1 MNGNINAELLVT
13 DLTANKDHH
22 FIFKTFIRF
31 LGFDCHAR
39 KYMSINLGHT
49 NKILINLM
57 NTYTRLDF
65 KFIGQPK

>member
-1 MNGNINAELLVT
+1 MNGNSKAELLAT
-13 DLTANKDHH
+13 GLTAN

-49 NKILINLM
+49 NKVLINIM

-65 KFIGQPK
+65 KFIDQPK